1 MSTKN
6 IQDIKNRI
14 ESMSIY
20 HQKEILKILS
30 ENKVSLNENNNG
42 TFVNLTDTD
51 KSIIEKINV
60 YIRYVD
66 EQENELNEVENEKD
80 RIQNKFFNDNKE

>member
-1 MSTKN
+1 
-6 IQDIKNRI
+6 
-14 ESMSIY
+14 MSIY
-20 HQKEILKILS
+20 HQKEILKILN

-42 TFVNLTDTD
+42 TFVNLTATD

-66 EQENELNEVENEKD
+66 EQENELKEVENEKD